1 MSDLRL
7 RARSVTEIVD
17 AAFQLYK
24 RDPLEY
30 ILVAAVAYAPLIVT
44 QLVVL
49 RGAMTLGGPTMAL
62 ASTSLI
68 VGILSLFVYALM
80 TAVLSRFASDV
91 YLGKPA
97 NLREILRWV
106 VRVVPAV
113 VAATFGVVLFWA
125 VGFVPMLVGLALSIP
140 VLVGLG
146 VPFAIGWVL
155 YAVARLFAVYQ
166 VIILE
171 QPNVIRAFA
180 RSGALS
186 RGRKGHILL
195 TLFLVFVIFFLLS
208 MAVGVVSALV
218 SVFTGNTAVST
229 ALQSV
234 FTVIV
239 YPLIAITQVILY
251 YDMRIRA
258 EGFDIELMA
267 SALESPSPGLS

>member
-30 ILVAAVAYAPLIVT
+30 ILVAAVAYAPIIVAQLIVM
-44 QLVVL
+44 
-49 RGAMTLGGPTMAL
+49 RGALTLGGPSMAL

-68 VGILSLFVYALM
+68 IGLMSLFVYALM
-80 TAVLSRFASDV
+80 TSVLSRFASDV

-97 NLREILRWV
+97 SLREVLRWV
-106 VRVVPAV
+106 IRVVPAV
-113 VAATFGVVLFWA
+113 IFATFGIVLYWA
-125 VGFVPMLVGLALSIP
+125 IGFAPMLIGLALNFP
-140 VLVGLG
+140 LLVGLG
-146 VPFAIGWVL
+146 APFAIGWVF
-155 YAVARLFAVYQ
+155 YAAARLFAVYQ

-195 TLFLVFVIFFLLS
+195 TLALVFAIFFLLS
-208 MAVGVVSALV
+208 MALAVVSTIVSAL
-218 SVFTGNTAVST
+218 TGNLALST
-229 ALQSV
+229 ALQSL
-234 FTVIV
+234 FTVVV

-251 YDMRIRA
+251 YDTRIRA

-267 SALESPSPGLS
+267 SALDTPAAGVS